1 MSTLTE
7 AVCSIL
13 NALDIRL
20 DELPYAHDVFEEH
33 LRTSQFIQLCVDKE
47 EGGVAITATD
57 DNDVD
62 LEFYFADDWCE
73 LCLIAI
79 ESVLASTYVMGNYT
93 DYALDVFT
101 ARLQVESKIEEWLD
115 VSAVLTFS
123 DDNTMTYVAEDG
135 AVTIELEIDPDTIDD
150 GELMEF
156 VTNTITAYI

>member
-13 NALDIRL
+13 NALYIRL

-57 DNDVD
+57 DNDVE
-62 LEFYFADDWCE
+62 LEFYFADDWCD

-93 DYALDVFT
+93 DYALDVFN
-101 ARLQVESKIEEWLD
+101 ARLQVNSKIEEWLD

-123 DDNTMTYVAEDG
+123 DDNTMTYIAEDG

-150 GELMEF
+150 GELTEF
-156 VTNTITAYI
+156 VNNGIQSY

>member
-1 MSTLTE
+1 
-7 AVCSIL
+7 
-13 NALDIRL
+13 
-20 DELPYAHDVFEEH
+20 
-33 LRTSQFIQLCVDKE
+33 VDKE

-62 LEFYFADDWCE
+62 LEFYFTDEWCE

-101 ARLQVESKIEEWLD
+101 ARLQVESKIDEWLD

-123 DDNTMTYVAEDG
+123 DDNAMTYIAEDG

-156 VTNTITAYI
+156 VTSTIQSY